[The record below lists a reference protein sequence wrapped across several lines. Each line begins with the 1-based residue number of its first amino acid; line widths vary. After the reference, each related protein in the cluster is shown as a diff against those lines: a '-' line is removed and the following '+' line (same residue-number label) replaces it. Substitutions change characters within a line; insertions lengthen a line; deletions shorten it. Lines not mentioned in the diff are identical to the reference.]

1 MRVVNSFDIAESV
14 AASRIQQQFHQA
26 LRDRRYSKYIGIDG
40 VTVAYHRRKNAYTRR
55 IEYTIFNDP
64 EHSDTI
70 LQDCVVE
77 FSVLPSQVTVS
88 EHVADRDHKLVD
100 YQAALLLTEVKQ
112 ARKAYKVYTEHQKDV
127 LVPILIRVL
136 P

>member
-1 MRVVNSFDIAESV
+1 MRVVSTFDISESV
-14 AASRIQQQFHQA
+14 VASRIQQQLRRA
-26 LRDRRYSKYIGIDG
+26 LRNRRYSKYVKIDG
-40 VTVAYHRRKNAYTRR
+40 VTVAYHRRKKAYTRR

-64 EHSDTI
+64 EHRDTI
-70 LQDCVVE
+70 LQDCVTE
-77 FSVLPSQVTVS
+77 FSVLPSQVAMS
-88 EHVADRDHKLVD
+88 EHVAKRDYELVN

-112 ARKAYKVYTEHQKDV
+112 ARKAYKIYTEHRKDV